1 MKKIYDE
8 CIKGNRPFHIL
19 TSISVLMILI
29 SFFLPPTG
37 EVSSSS
43 IAATGVL
50 FAFAALWT
58 VIKAIDRGI
67 DAKMTY
73 KDTSLEI
80 INDEDND

>member
-1 MKKIYDE
+1 M
-8 CIKGNRPFHIL
+8 L
-19 TSISVLMILI
+19 LI

-58 VIKAIDRGI
+58 VIKALDKGI